1 MGKHHLN
8 FKPVLLILL
17 ALTSYACSATR
28 PATLTQTANS
38 SSQHQSPT
46 PSSQQDILPQNNV
59 QPEAAGQGD
68 KTCEVKKSESLQND
82 DFDARVEEILAY
94 MSEKEKKAAV
104 KTNKKASKSLVH
116 AKAEDDYTEMIG
128 KNSTGDV
135 EHARESISEDV
146 VAMAEEPEKV
156 SDNAVGET
164 EIAVR
169 YSRKLGLKLDGTE
182 NQQLLGAISKWF
194 GSPYRMGGC
203 SKGGVDCSCFVKSVY
218 EDVYGIELTRTSRS
232 MYSNATKVRKGELQE
247 GDLIYFKIRGR
258 RISHVGIYLG
268 DNKFVHSSRS
278 YGVVIDDLDKP
289 YYKKRFVSGGRVGEN
304 VSYNDDGEVVKS
316 KKKLR

>member
-1 MGKHHLN
+1 
-8 FKPVLLILL
+8 
-17 ALTSYACSATR
+17 
-28 PATLTQTANS
+28 
-38 SSQHQSPT
+38 
-46 PSSQQDILPQNNV
+46 
-59 QPEAAGQGD
+59 
-68 KTCEVKKSESLQND
+68 
-82 DFDARVEEILAY
+82 
-94 MSEKEKKAAV
+94 
-104 KTNKKASKSLVH
+104 
-116 AKAEDDYTEMIG
+116 MIG
-128 KNSTGDV
+128 RSPTGDV
-135 EHARESISEDV
+135 EHAGESASED

-232 MYSNATKVRKGELQE
+232 MYQNAAKVRKGELQE

-278 YGVVIDDLDKP
+278 YGVVIDNLDAP

-304 VSYNDDGEVVKS
+304 VSFNDDGEVVKS
-316 KKKLR
+316 GKKLR

>member
-1 MGKHHLN
+1 MGKHHLG
-8 FKPVLLILL
+8 FKSVLLILL
-17 ALTSYACSATR
+17 ALTSYACSVSR
-28 PATLTQTANS
+28 PALHSQTENS
-38 SSQHQSPT
+38 SPQQQSPSLS
-46 PSSQQDILPQNNV
+46 SSQQDILPQNNT
-59 QPEAAGQGD
+59 QPSEAENQNN
-68 KTCEVKKSESLQND
+68 KTCDVKQPESLQND

-94 MSEKEKKAAV
+94 MHEKEKKAAV
-104 KTNKKASKSLVH
+104 KPKNSKSLVH
-116 AKAEDDYTEMIG
+116 SKAEDDYTEMIG
-128 KNSTGDV
+128 RSSTGDT
-135 EHARESISEDV
+135 EHARESISEEM
-146 VAMAEEPEKV
+146 AMAEIPEKV

-232 MYSNATKVRKGELQE
+232 MYQRAAKVRKGELQE

-278 YGVVIDDLDKP
+278 YGVVIDDLNAP
-289 YYKKRFVSGGRVGEN
+289 YYKKRFVSGGRVGET
-304 VSYNDDGEVVKS
+304 VSFNDDGEAVKS
-316 KKKLR
+316 RKKLR

>member
-1 MGKHHLN
+1 MGKHHHLS

-17 ALTSYACSATR
+17 ALTSYACSTTG
-28 PATLTQTANS
+28 PATLPQSANS
-38 SSQHQSPT
+38 SSQHQSPS
-46 PSSQQDILPQNNV
+46 PSSQQDQNNV
-59 QPEAAGQGD
+59 QAPESATQSD
-68 KTCEVKKSESLQND
+68 KTSEVKQSESLQND

-104 KTNKKASKSLVH
+104 KTNKRASKSLVH

-128 KNSTGDV
+128 RSSTGDV
-135 EHARESISEDV
+135 EHDRESTSED

-156 SDNAVGET
+156 SDTAVGET

-232 MYSNATKVRKGELQE
+232 MYSHATKVRKGELQE

-278 YGVVIDDLDKP
+278 YGVVIDNLDAP

-304 VSYNDDGEVVKS
+304 LSFNDDGEVVKS
-316 KKKLR
+316 GKKLR